1 MRAKV
6 GDWLIIEGRKIDDR
20 RRQGQILEVQHADG
34 SPPYRVRWLEDDH
47 ESIVFPG
54 PEARIEPHPVAPSV
68 RLDDS

>member
-68 RLDDS
+68 RLNDN

>member
-6 GDWLIIEGRKIDDR
+6 GDWLIIEGRKVDDP

-34 SPPYRVRWLEDDH
+34 SPPYRVRWVEDGH
-47 ESIVFPG
+47 ESVVFPG

-68 RLDDS
+68 RVNHD